1 MEDIRMATANLP
13 QGAAIIGAAVPR
25 IDGPLKTTGTA
36 RYAVDHDF
44 PNLAHAVAVQSTIG
58 KGRIRSLDASAAE
71 KMPGVL
77 LVLHHGNME
86 PVYRTFPHQDD
97 GTISEAR
104 PPFEDDKIYYWGQ
117 FVAVV
122 VAETLEQARAAA
134 GAVRVEYD
142 AQQPD
147 VRTDLSAEFT
157 GPRES
162 SWKRGDPD
170 QALGSAPIV
179 IDETYVT
186 PVETH
191 NPMEMHGTVAVWDG
205 DSVTLYE
212 SSQGVVNHRTVMSE
226 VLGVPRENVRV
237 ISRFIGSGF
246 GGKLFPWPQSTLA
259 AVTARKLDRP
269 VKISVDRRMMF
280 SNTGH
285 RPRTQQRIRLGATQ
299 EGKLTAIRHDFLTET
314 SQLDE
319 FVEHCG
325 EQTPFLYS
333 CPNLEVTTGMVRRNV
348 GAPAPMRGPGAVPG
362 LFALE
367 SAIDE
372 LAIKLK
378 MDPVEFRLKNDA
390 DRDEGKN
397 LPFSSRHLKECYQ
410 TGAEKIGWKQRTPEV
425 GSMRRNGKII
435 GWGVGGASWGAARI
449 PCTASVEL
457 CPNGRVCVRC
467 ATQDIGTG
475 TYTVF
480 AQVIHSKTGVP
491 LDRIDVFLGDTSLP
505 DGPTSGGSM
514 ATSAVLPA
522 ATGAINQAVTRLLNI
537 ATLTPSSPFYKAKP
551 DSLALV
557 GGRICTKEPEQ
568 AGVRRMALDS
578 DTVPAVKAPKDGLPF
593 EELINMARMSGIT
606 ATGRT
611 FPSFED
617 PKAKQYSLHS
627 FGAHF
632 AEVEWEPEIARLR
645 VSRVFSIFDCGRII
659 NAKAGA
665 NQILGAAVMGVSMS
679 LLEETLYDHRTA
691 QPINGNFADYM
702 VATCADLP
710 DLDVTFL
717 DYPDL
722 IVNEYGARGIGEI
735 GMAGVAPAIT
745 SAVYHA
751 TGVRVRELPVR
762 IEDLL
767 QSKVLA

>member
-1 MEDIRMATANLP
+1 MATANLP
-13 QGAAIIGAAVPR
+13 QAADIIGAAVPR
-25 IDGPLKTTGTA
+25 IDGPLKTTGSA
-36 RYAVDHDF
+36 RYAVDHHF
-44 PNLAHAVAVQSTIG
+44 PNLAHAVAVQSSIG

-86 PVYRTFPHQDD
+86 GAYRTFPHQQD

-104 PPFEDDKIYYWGQ
+104 PPFEDDNIYYWGQ

-122 VAETLEQARAAA
+122 VAETWEQAKAAA
-134 GAVRVEYD
+134 AAVKVEYESET
-142 AQQPD
+142 PD
-147 VRTDLSAEFT
+147 VRTDLSADFT
-157 GPRES
+157 GKRES

-170 QALGSAPIV
+170 KALTEAPV
-179 IDETYVT
+179 MIDQTYVT
-186 PVETH
+186 PAETH

-259 AVTARKLDRP
+259 AVTARKLNRP

-299 EGKLTAIRHDFLTET
+299 DGKLTAIRHDFYTET

-333 CPNLEVTTGMVRRNV
+333 CPNLEVTTAMVRRNV

-372 LAIKLK
+372 MAIKLN

-390 DRDEGKN
+390 EHDEGKN
-397 LPFSSRHLKECYQ
+397 LPFSSRHLKECYT
-410 TGAEKIGWKQRTPEV
+410 TGAEKIGWKNRTPQV
-425 GSMRRNGKII
+425 GSMKRDGKVI
-435 GWGVGGASWGAARI
+435 GWGVGGASWSAARI

-457 CPNGRVCVRC
+457 CQNGRVCVRC

-475 TYTVF
+475 TYTIF
-480 AQVIHSKTGVP
+480 AQVIHAKTGVP
-491 LDRIDVFLGDTSLP
+491 LDKIDVFLGDTSLP

-514 ATSAVLPA
+514 ATSAILPA
-522 ATGAINQAVTRLLNI
+522 ATMAVNQAVSRLINI
-537 ATLTPSSPFYKAKP
+537 ATLLPSSPFHGAHP
-551 DSLALV
+551 DSLTIAQ
-557 GGRICTKEPEQ
+557 GRIQHKEGTQQ
-568 AGVRRMALDS
+568 ARIIGAAYHAGSGNL
-578 DTVPAVKAPKDGLPF
+578 TANGLPF
-593 EELINMARMSGIT
+593 EEVLRLANLSGIT
-606 ATGRT
+606 STGKT
-611 FPSFED
+611 FPSMED
-617 PKAKQYSLHS
+617 PKAQQYSLHS

-645 VSRVFSIFDCGRII
+645 VSRIFSVFDCGRII
-659 NAKAGA
+659 NAKAGT
-665 NQILGAAVMGVSMS
+665 NQMLGATVMGISMS
-679 LLEETLYDHRTA
+679 LFEETIHDPRTG
-691 QPINGNFADYM
+691 QPINNNFADYI

-751 TGVRVRELPVR
+751 TGIRVRELPVR

-767 QSKVLA
+767 KSTVLEA

>member
-1 MEDIRMATANLP
+1 MATEAFPNA
-13 QGAAIIGAAVPR
+13 GGIIGAAVPR
-25 IDGPLKTTGTA
+25 IDGPLKTSGTA
-36 RYAVDHDF
+36 RYSLDHDF
-44 PNLAHAVAVQSTIG
+44 PGLVHAVAVQSTIG

-77 LVLHHGNME
+77 LVLHHGNLE
-86 PVYRTFPHQDD
+86 NVYRTFPRQED
-97 GTISEAR
+97 GSMAETR

-117 FVAVV
+117 YVAAV
-122 VAETLEQARAAA
+122 VAETLEQATAAA
-134 GAVRVEYD
+134 DAVHVEYD
-142 AQQPD
+142 AETPD
-147 VRTDLSAEFT
+147 VRTDLGAGFT

-170 QALGSAPIV
+170 GALSTAPV
-179 IDETYVT
+179 MVDETYST

-205 DSVTLYE
+205 ENMTLYD
-212 SSQGVVNHRTVMSE
+212 SSQGVVSHRTTMSE
-226 VLGVPRENVRV
+226 VLGIPRENVRT

-246 GGKLFPWPQSTLA
+246 GGKLSPWPQATLA
-259 AVTARKLDRP
+259 AAAARQLKRP
-269 VKISVDRRMMF
+269 VKLSVDRRMMF
-280 SNTGH
+280 SNVGH

-299 EGKLTAIRHDFLTET
+299 DGKLTAIRHDFFTET
-314 SQLDE
+314 SQLDD

-325 EQTPFLYS
+325 EQTPFIYS

-367 SAIDE
+367 SAMDE

-378 MDPVEFRLKNDA
+378 MDPVELRLKNDA
-390 DRDEGKN
+390 VRDEGKN
-397 LPFSSRHLKECYQ
+397 LPFSSRHLKECFT
-410 TGAEKIGWKQRTPEV
+410 TGAEKIGWKQRSPEV
-425 GSMRRNGKII
+425 GSMRRNGKVI
-435 GWGVGGASWGAARI
+435 GWGLGGASWAAARI

-457 CPNGRVCVRC
+457 CANGRVCVRC

-475 TYTVF
+475 TYTLF
-480 AQVIHSKTGVP
+480 AQIVHAKTGVP
-491 LDRIDVFLGDTSLP
+491 MDRIDVFLGDTSLP

-514 ATSAVLPA
+514 VTSAILPA
-522 ATGAINQAVTRLLNI
+522 ADGAVNQAVSRLINI
-537 ATLTPSSPFYKAKP
+537 AALTPGSPFHGVKPDTLTVAQGRVVSKEGQPQV
-551 DSLALV
+551 V
-557 GGRICTKEPEQ
+557 GTAYH
-568 AGVRRMALDS
+568 AGGEL
-578 DTVPAVKAPKDGLPF
+578 PANGLPF
-593 EELINMARMSGIT
+593 EEVLRLANLSGIS
-606 ATGRT
+606 ATGKT

-617 PKAKQYSLHS
+617 PKAQGYSLHS

-645 VSRVFSIFDCGRII
+645 VSRIFSIFDCGRII
-659 NAKAGA
+659 NLKAGT

-679 LLEETLYDHRTA
+679 LFEGTHYETTRA
-691 QPINGNFADYM
+691 QPINGNYADYL

-751 TGVRVRELPVR
+751 TGVRVRDLPIR

-767 QSKVLA
+767 QSKVMEA

>member
-1 MEDIRMATANLP
+1 MATDTLP
-13 QGAAIIGAAVPR
+13 HAAGIIGAAVPR

-44 PNLAHAVAVQSTIG
+44 PGLVHAVAVQSTIAS
-58 KGRIRSLDASAAE
+58 GRIRNLDASSAE

-77 LVLHHGNME
+77 SVFHHGNMDK
-86 PVYRTFPHQDD
+86 VYRLFPHQDD
-97 GTISEAR
+97 ATTSEAR
-104 PPFEDDKIYYWGQ
+104 PPFEDESIYYWGQ
-117 FVAVV
+117 YVAVV
-122 VAETLEQARAAA
+122 VAETLEQAKAAA
-134 GAVRVEYD
+134 TAIRIEYD
-142 AQQPD
+142 VDKPN
-147 VRTDLSAEFT
+147 VNPKLSDYT
-157 GPRES
+157 GTRQS

-170 QALGSAPIV
+170 KALASAPV
-179 IDETYVT
+179 TIDQTYIT

-205 DSVTLYE
+205 DNVTLYE
-212 SSQGVVNHRTVMSE
+212 SSQGVVNHRIVMAE
-226 VLGVPRENVRV
+226 VLGIPRENVRV

-259 AVTARKLDRP
+259 AAAARKLNRP
-269 VKISVDRRMMF
+269 VKLSVDRRMMF
-280 SNTGH
+280 SNVGH
-285 RPRTQQRIRLGATQ
+285 RPHTEQHIRLGANPD
-299 EGKLTAIRHDFLTET
+299 GKLTAIRHDFLSQT
-314 SQLDE
+314 SFNDD

-367 SAIDE
+367 SAMDE

-378 MDPVEFRLKNDA
+378 MDPLELRLKNDA

-397 LPFSSRHLKECYQ
+397 LPFSSRHLKECYT
-410 TGAEKIGWKQRTPEV
+410 TGAEKIGWKQRTPEP

-435 GWGVGGASWGAARI
+435 GMGLAGASWAAARI
-449 PCTASVEL
+449 PCTATVEL

-475 TYTVF
+475 TYTIF
-480 AQVIHSKTGVP
+480 AQVIHAKTGVP
-491 LDRIDVFLGDTSLP
+491 LDRIDVFLGDSSLP

-522 ATGAINQAVTRLLNI
+522 ATNAVNSAVNRLLNI
-537 ATLTPSSPFYKAKP
+537 AVLTPKSPFNGMKP
-551 DSLALV
+551 ESLAFIDGVIHSKAEPQVV
-557 GGRICTKEPEQ
+557 GAALHSGSQLT
-568 AGVRRMALDS
+568 ANGV
-578 DTVPAVKAPKDGLPF
+578 PF
-593 EELINMARMSGIT
+593 EEVLKLANLSGIT
-606 ATGRT
+606 ATGKT
-611 FPSFED
+611 SPSFED
-617 PKAKQYSLHS
+617 PKAKAYSLHS
-627 FGAHF
+627 YGAHF

-645 VSRVFSIFDCGRII
+645 VSRIFSIFDCGRII
-659 NAKAGA
+659 NHKAGE
-665 NQILGAAVMGVSMS
+665 NQILGAAVMGVGMT
-679 LLEETLYDHRTA
+679 LFEETRYESHTG
-691 QPINGNFADYM
+691 QPINGNFADYL

-710 DLDVTFL
+710 ELDVTFL
-717 DYPDL
+717 DYPDY

-751 TGVRVRELPVR
+751 TGIRVRELPVR
-762 IEDLL
+762 IEHLL
-767 QSKVLA
+767 QSKILES